1 MYGKIGETIEDHY
14 REAFGHSSGKHH
26 FRMLKARGKKGPPS
40 TPSSRLSWQED
51 WKRGLK
57 IAHCFEN
64 LSNVIIDHYFDLLF
78 DESPHSAIKT
88 DQEQLMAGLYAVQG
102 HNVAQS
108 YLGKS
113 KEILRFYSGDSYN
126 DLRKMASIK
135 RSSSDDSL
143 LLGKA
148 IEDYYA
154 TTYGTRKGAKGH

>member
-1 MYGKIGETIEDHY
+1 MRSKPPNVDIDWSLGDWPKHKADAEALGEYYLTKAMALEDAFARPHPKKQSKHSKQSKRGSSLAYDWLQDPEYGIELAKMYGKIGETIEDHY

-78 DESPHSAIKT
+78 DE
-88 DQEQLMAGLYAVQG
+88 
-102 HNVAQS
+102 
-108 YLGKS
+108 
-113 KEILRFYSGDSYN
+113 
-126 DLRKMASIK
+126 
-135 RSSSDDSL
+135 
-143 LLGKA
+143 
-148 IEDYYA
+148 
-154 TTYGTRKGAKGH
+154 